1 MAEAVQELD
10 SDSVEVEGGRVTN
23 ITVVADIVVVALVAL
38 QTGVAVGTGMAVA
51 VEELCTGVE
60 VEGIMAAD
68 TSLAVLEQGTEV
80 VERLDTEV

>member
-1 MAEAVQELD
+1 MQELD
-10 SDSVEVEGGRVTN
+10 SDSVEVERGRVTN
-23 ITVVADIVVVALVAL
+23 IIVAAERLDTVVVALVAL

-68 TSLAVLEQGTEV
+68 TSLAVLERETEV

>member
-1 MAEAVQELD
+1 MQELD

-23 ITVVADIVVVALVAL
+23 IIVAAERLDTVVVALVAL

-51 VEELCTGVE
+51 VEELGTGVE

-68 TSLAVLEQGTEV
+68 TSLAVLERETEV

>member
-1 MAEAVQELD
+1 M
-10 SDSVEVEGGRVTN
+10 EVEGGRVTN
-23 ITVVADIVVVALVAL
+23 ITVVAKRLDIVVVALVVL

-68 TSLAVLEQGTEV
+68 RSLAVLEQGTEV